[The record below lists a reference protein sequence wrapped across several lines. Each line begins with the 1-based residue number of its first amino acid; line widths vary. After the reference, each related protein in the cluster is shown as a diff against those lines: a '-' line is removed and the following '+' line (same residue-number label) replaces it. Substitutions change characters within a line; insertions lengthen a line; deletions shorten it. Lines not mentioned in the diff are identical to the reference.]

1 MRMRLGSFWRHR
13 VIGPEL
19 NAFLMGEGPTDYAFL
34 TVLLERALGELP
46 ICRKLSVA
54 PVQRLQ
60 VNVGDPLGRHRAICN
75 AAREAASSL
84 SVLFV
89 HYDGSA
95 VVERESG
102 KYWDPLCREW
112 QEFGPADRLLL
123 RVVPVRE
130 MESWALADRQTLQ
143 SVVGA
148 SWNAKE
154 IFEGGKIEHPEDL
167 SDPKRTLRDII
178 AAGRTKRRARR
189 DPHDYLPLIAER
201 MNLRSLERLSSFRLW
216 QHETESALAG
226 LKPD

>member
-1 MRMRLGSFWRHR
+1 MQMKLGSFWRRR

-34 TVLLERALGELP
+34 TVLLERALGDLA
-46 ICRKLSVA
+46 ICRSLSVA

-60 VNVGDPLGRHRAICN
+60 VNVGDSAGRHRAICN
-75 AAREAASSL
+75 AARDAASSL

-95 VVERESG
+95 AVDRETG
-102 KYWDPLCREW
+102 KYWEPLRREW
-112 QEFGPADRLLL
+112 EKFGPSNRLLL

-130 MESWALADRQTLQ
+130 MESWALADMKTLQ

-148 SWNAKE
+148 SWSSRD
-154 IFEGGKIEHPEDL
+154 IFEGNKIGRPEDL
-167 SDPKRTLRDII
+167 SDPKRTLQEII
-178 AAGRTKRRARR
+178 AAGRPKRRVKR

-201 MNLRSLERLSSFRLW
+201 MNLRTLERLPSFCLW
-216 QHETESALAG
+216 QSETEEALAG
-226 LKPD
+226 LDLD